1 MYSIGMFSQICRVT
15 PKTLRHYDEIGL
27 LRPARIDRFTGYRYY
42 TTGQLP
48 RMNQIQSLRQM
59 GFSLTEIIALLDGGA
74 GPETIRAL
82 LELKRGELA
91 ARIREDGQ
99 RLRLVEN
106 ILRKGTLMMENYNV
120 TIKELPEVIVAYLR
134 TVIQS
139 YDDLFHLMPEVL
151 GPEMERLGCKCAEP
165 EYCFNVYHY
174 EEYRDHDIDVS
185 LCQAVTERKEDSD
198 VAKFQTVAPGAASG
212 LPPPQGALQDP
223 AERLHLRRPMD
234 RAERLPARRPAA
246 RELHRRHLEQGE
258 RGGLAHRTAVPR
270 GKGRMIRSA
279 RAARDGQKETGARRD
294 GQPSPPGSSASRYRS
309 IRSGFSRKARVRR

>member
-27 LRPARIDRFTGYRYY
+27 LRPARIDRLTGYRYY
-42 TTGQLP
+42 SSVQLP

-59 GFSLTEIIALLDGGA
+59 GFSLTDIIALLDGGA

-82 LELKRGELA
+82 LELKQRELA

-106 ILRKGTLMMENYNV
+106 ILRKGTLLMETYNV
-120 TIKELPEVIVAYLR
+120 TIKELPEVQVACLR
-134 TVIQS
+134 TTIQS

-165 EYCFNVYHY
+165 EYCFNIYHY

-185 LCQAVTERKEDSD
+185 LCQAVTERKEDGEI
-198 VAKFQTVAPGAASG
+198 VKFQTVPRVPQAACLFHKGPYSALSAAYTFAAQWIEQNG
-212 LPPPQGALQDP
+212 YRLAGPPHESYIDGIWNRESEEDWLTELQFP
-223 AERLHLRRPMD
+223 VEKAE
-234 RAERLPARRPAA
+234 
-246 RELHRRHLEQGE
+246 
-258 RGGLAHRTAVPR
+258 
-270 GKGRMIRSA
+270 
-279 RAARDGQKETGARRD
+279 
-294 GQPSPPGSSASRYRS
+294 
-309 IRSGFSRKARVRR
+309 

>member
-27 LRPARIDRFTGYRYY
+27 LRLARIDRFTGYRYY

-74 GPETIRAL
+74 EPETIRAL

-165 EYCFNVYHY
+165 EYCFN
-174 EEYRDHDIDVS
+174 
-185 LCQAVTERKEDSD
+185 SD
-198 VAKFQTVAPGAASG
+198 
-212 LPPPQGALQDP
+212 
-223 AERLHLRRPMD
+223 
-234 RAERLPARRPAA
+234 
-246 RELHRRHLEQGE
+246 
-258 RGGLAHRTAVPR
+258 RTAS
-270 GKGRMIRSA
+270 MN
-279 RAARDGQKETGARRD
+279 
-294 GQPSPPGSSASRYRS
+294 
-309 IRSGFSRKARVRR
+309 

>member
-74 GPETIRAL
+74 EPETIRAL

-185 LCQAVTERKEDSD
+185 Q
-198 VAKFQTVAPGAASG
+198 
-212 LPPPQGALQDP
+212 
-223 AERLHLRRPMD
+223 
-234 RAERLPARRPAA
+234 
-246 RELHRRHLEQGE
+246 
-258 RGGLAHRTAVPR
+258 RT
-270 GKGRMIRSA
+270 S
-279 RAARDGQKETGARRD
+279 
-294 GQPSPPGSSASRYRS
+294 
-309 IRSGFSRKARVRR
+309 

>member
-198 VAKFQTVAPGAASG
+198 VAKFQTVARVPQAACLLHKGPYRTLRNAYTFAAQWIEQNGYRLAGPPRESYIDGIWNKESEEDWLTELQFPVEKAYCSVGPGRRGTAKLKQAPGGTVCRPRRAPLRAGTAAS
-212 LPPPQGALQDP
+212 
-223 AERLHLRRPMD
+223 
-234 RAERLPARRPAA
+234 
-246 RELHRRHLEQGE
+246 
-258 RGGLAHRTAVPR
+258 
-270 GKGRMIRSA
+270 
-279 RAARDGQKETGARRD
+279 ARDFPERR
-294 GQPSPPGSSASRYRS
+294 G
-309 IRSGFSRKARVRR
+309 

>member
-74 GPETIRAL
+74 EPETIRAL

-198 VAKFQTVAPGAASG
+198 VAKFQT
-212 LPPPQGALQDP
+212 
-223 AERLHLRRPMD
+223 
-234 RAERLPARRPAA
+234 
-246 RELHRRHLEQGE
+246 
-258 RGGLAHRTAVPR
+258 
-270 GKGRMIRSA
+270 I
-279 RAARDGQKETGARRD
+279 
-294 GQPSPPGSSASRYRS
+294 
-309 IRSGFSRKARVRR
+309 ARVPQAACLLHKGPYRTLRNAYTFAAQWIEQNGYRLAGPPRESYTDGIWNKESEEDWLTELQFPVEKAE

>member
-106 ILRKGTLMMENYNV
+106 ILRKGPLMMENYNV

-198 VAKFQTVAPGAASG
+198 VAKFQTVARVPQAACLLHKG
-212 LPPPQGALQDP
+212 PYRALRNAYTFAAQWIEQNGYRLAGPPRESYIDGIWNKESEEDWLTELQFP
-223 AERLHLRRPMD
+223 VEKAE
-234 RAERLPARRPAA
+234 
-246 RELHRRHLEQGE
+246 
-258 RGGLAHRTAVPR
+258 
-270 GKGRMIRSA
+270 
-279 RAARDGQKETGARRD
+279 
-294 GQPSPPGSSASRYRS
+294 
-309 IRSGFSRKARVRR
+309 